1 MSETATPHPRRLL
14 VALDAAEDAP
24 AILEAAADLAARM
37 HAELRGLF
45 VEDSEMLELGANPLI
60 RTVSSYST
68 AARAFEAREMERAL
82 RRQVALAREA
92 LERAARARRIQASF
106 EVRRGQLLAALAALD
121 EAPDLVLVR
130 RTAGHAHR
138 LPGAGRQARTSV
150 ITRQVIAS
158 VQRPVMILDA
168 RTAQR
173 ARVVALYDGSPE
185 TEKALIAAAEIAE
198 RRGDD
203 GFAVLPLAADDETAQ
218 KLGIHAGETAAAHG
232 HRVRILP
239 RSASDIGEIGKTA
252 NKLGAAILVLHAD
265 HKLLADEAFGRLL
278 EEVDCSVMVVR

>member
-1 MSETATPHPRRLL
+1 MSDEAPQRRRLL

-24 AILEAAADLAARM
+24 ALLEAAADLAARM

-45 VEDSEMLELGANPLI
+45 VEDDEMLALGANPLI
-60 RTVSSYST
+60 RTVSSYSS

-82 RRQVALAREA
+82 RRQVAMAREA

-106 EVRRGQLLAALAALD
+106 EVRRGQLLAAIAALE

-150 ITRQVIAS
+150 ITRQVVAA
-158 VQRPVMILDA
+158 VRRPVMILDA

-173 ARVVALYDGSPE
+173 ARVVTLYDGSPE

-203 GFAVLPLAADDETAQ
+203 GFAVLPLAVDDEAAQ
-218 KLGIHAGETAAAHG
+218 NLGIQAGETAAMHG

-239 RSASDIGEIGKTA
+239 RSAPDVAAIGRAA

-265 HKLLADEAFGRLL
+265 HKLLAGDGLGHLL
-278 EEVDCSVMVVR
+278 EEVSSSVMVVR